1 MGDTAVPVLST
12 HDLTRTLEF
21 WRTLGY
27 TVTYEQHKPYVYGAL
42 RAHDCE
48 IHYYAPPAGGHER
61 QAQETAT
68 CLIMVDDI
76 AGRHRDFT
84 AALRER
90 YGKVPAKGFG
100 RITRFR
106 PGQTRFSTVDP
117 DGNWVTYI
125 QVDGPE
131 EVEYGGSA
139 ELSGLAK
146 VLDNARIL
154 RDFKD
159 DDNAAERALEAGL
172 RRHGADAS
180 RIDRARAY
188 AALAEL
194 AVALENP
201 AKADARR
208 ADLAALSL
216 TESERAE
223 LATELDA
230 ADDLAAWLGPV
241 DGEQRRPAE

>member
-12 HDLTRTLEF
+12 RDLARTLEF
-21 WRTLGY
+21 WRALGY
-27 TVTYEQHKPYVYGAL
+27 TVTHEQHKPYGYGAL
-42 RAHDCE
+42 RANDCE
-48 IHYYAPPAGGHER
+48 IHYYAAPVAGNER
-61 QAQETAT
+61 QAAETAA

-76 AGRHRDFT
+76 SGRHRDFT

-90 YGKVPAKGFG
+90 YGKIPAKGVG

-106 PGQTRFSTVDP
+106 PGQTRFSTIDP
-117 DGNWVTYI
+117 DGNWITYI
-125 QVDGPE
+125 QVDGLE
-131 EVEYGGSA
+131 KVEYGGAA

-154 RDFKD
+154 REFKGD
-159 DDNAAERALEAGL
+159 DKAAERALEAGL
-172 RRHGADAS
+172 RRHGADAD
-180 RIDRARAY
+180 RKERARAY

-201 AKADARR
+201 VKADARC

-223 LATELDA
+223 LGGELDA
-230 ADDLAAWLGPV
+230 ADDLATWLDT
-241 DGEQRRPAE
+241 DGR